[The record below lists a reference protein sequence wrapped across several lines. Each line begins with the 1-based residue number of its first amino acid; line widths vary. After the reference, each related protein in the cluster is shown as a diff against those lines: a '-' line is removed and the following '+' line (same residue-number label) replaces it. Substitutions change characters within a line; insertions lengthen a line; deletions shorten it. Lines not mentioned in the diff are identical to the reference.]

1 MSGMSHIWFR
11 VNHLHPFLE
20 EKILEAFVD
29 LQPLSLKMPSHFS
42 VELNLSL
49 KLWRQMDESHKGLEC
64 LTSEY
69 NMEYVH

>member
-11 VNHLHPFLE
+11 VNNLHPFLE

-29 LQPLSLKMPSHFS
+29 LQPLSLKIPSHFS

-49 KLWRQMDESHKGLEC
+49 KLWR
-64 LTSEY
+64 
-69 NMEYVH
+69 